1 MEWYKFDITDMSED
15 EYDTFY
21 SLMSPYKQERV
32 DRFRFVEDKKRTVAG
47 EMLARKAISEMCN
60 VPVDTV
66 RFNVSPSGKP
76 FAINLPIEFSI
87 SHSGNYAV
95 CAISERPVGIDIEK
109 IRAVDLNIAQRI
121 CSDDELIWLFGHKPK
136 KEDFLREAYDLFV
149 RFFGIW
155 TAKEAYFKRQGEKIS
170 DYKEINVISILS
182 QDNYTKLSDRING
195 EYIVSIV

>member
-15 EYDTFY
+15 EYDAYY

-47 EMLARKAISEMCN
+47 EMLARKAVSEMCN
-60 VPVDTV
+60 VPVEAV
-66 RFNVSPSGKP
+66 RFDVSPSGKP

-95 CAISERPVGIDIEK
+95 CAISEKPVGIDIEK
-109 IRAVDLNIAQRI
+109 IRVVDLNISKRI
-121 CSDDELIWLFGHKPK
+121 CSDDELIWLFGHKPI
-136 KEDFLREAYDLFV
+136 KEDFLCEDYDLFV
-149 RFFGIW
+149 RFLGIW
-155 TAKEAYFKRQGEKIS
+155 TAKEACFKRQGDKIS
-170 DYKEINVISILS
+170 NFKEINVISIS
-182 QDNYTKLSDRING
+182 SKGNYTKLSDRMNG